1 MLRRSTTGL
10 RSGRRLAIPLTQI
23 HGLTAQISLVL
34 VALLAVSMVALA
46 LTRRG
51 PSTFV
56 LGGVLWAGLA
66 IAASA
71 LAGLA
76 VALTDHP
83 PRDPL
88 HSVYGVLAV
97 VSLPGAAVVARGR
110 AGPAQTVVWAIAG
123 AVVLII
129 ILRLFQTAA

>member
-1 MLRRSTTGL
+1 
-10 RSGRRLAIPLTQI
+10 
-23 HGLTAQISLVL
+23 V
-34 VALLAVSMVALA
+34 VVVVAVSMVALA

-66 IAASA
+66 ISASA

-88 HSVYGVLAV
+88 HIVYGLLAV
-97 VSLPGAAVVARGR
+97 VSLPGAAVIARGR

-123 AVVLII
+123 LVVVII
-129 ILRLFQTAA
+129 VLRLFQTAA

>member
-1 MLRRSTTGL
+1 
-10 RSGRRLAIPLTQI
+10 
-23 HGLTAQISLVL
+23 VL
-34 VALLAVSMVALA
+34 VAISMVALA

-66 IAASA
+66 ISASA

-76 VALTDHP
+76 LALTDHP

-88 HSVYGVLAV
+88 HIVYGLLALV
-97 VSLPGAAVVARGR
+97 GLPGAAIIVRDR
-110 AGPAQTVVWAIAG
+110 PGPAQAAVWAIAG
-123 AVVLII
+123 VVVLII
-129 ILRLFQTAA
+129 ILRLFQTGA

>member
-1 MLRRSTTGL
+1 
-10 RSGRRLAIPLTQI
+10 
-23 HGLTAQISLVL
+23 
-34 VALLAVSMVALA
+34 MVALA
-46 LTRRG
+46 AARR
-51 PSTFV
+51 STSPFV
-56 LGGVLWAGLA
+56 LGGVLWAGFA

-88 HSVYGVLAV
+88 HIVYGVLAV
-97 VSLPGAAVVARGR
+97 VGLPGAAVIARGR

-123 AVVLII
+123 LVVVII
-129 ILRLFQTAA
+129 VLRLFQTAA